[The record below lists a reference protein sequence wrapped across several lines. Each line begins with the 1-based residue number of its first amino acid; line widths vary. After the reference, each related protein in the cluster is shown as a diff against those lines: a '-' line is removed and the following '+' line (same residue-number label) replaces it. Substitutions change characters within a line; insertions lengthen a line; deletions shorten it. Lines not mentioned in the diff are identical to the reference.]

1 MKEEIAAVKKVNP
14 GEALKLMKDFLKTWP
29 KDGDDYKAEISELQK
44 LADEA
49 KAAAKK

>member
-29 KDGDDYKAEISELQK
+29 KDGDDYKAEIPELQK

-49 KAAAKK
+49 KAAAAK